1 MENRVE
7 DGEES
12 PRFGR
17 ADGADA
23 GSHDWGEPGDIL
35 IGISDPEVLQAVK
48 SALEELEYDVVA
60 VTDGFHLVEKMA
72 DEILDERHGR
82 RPSLIVA
89 DALLPG
95 CTGLSLLAGLREL
108 TWGVPVVL
116 LAPQDDEAVRQRA
129 WECGASGVFL
139 RPFEPRELMVF
150 CRLLLEPDDTEAYPS
165 MQSPETMDLDRDVPD
180 LTIRTSEGIERVGAS
195 THG

>member
-1 MENRVE
+1 MENRLT
-7 DGEES
+7 DGDEPPHS
-12 PRFGR
+12 GR
-17 ADGADA
+17 ADGAAD
-23 GSHDWGEPGDIL
+23 GSHDRGKPGEVL
-35 IGISDPEVLQAVK
+35 VGISDPEVLRAVMD
-48 SALEELEYDVVA
+48 AFEELEHDVVA

-72 DEILDERHGR
+72 DEILDERHGC

-108 TWGVPVVL
+108 SWGVPVVL
-116 LAPQDDEAVRQRA
+116 LAPQDDEAVRRRA

-139 RPFEPRELMVF
+139 RPFEPRELMIF
-150 CRLLLEPDDTEAYPS
+150 CRLLLEPDDTEAYRS
-165 MQSPETMDLDRDVPD
+165 MQSSETMNLDREVPD
-180 LTIRTSEGIERVGAS
+180 LTIRTSEETERVGAS